1 MSLERERQEARAYAL
16 KLKNEWAQAE
26 EKFSGP
32 SSSSDLSGKLN
43 AVVEVLTP
51 GSTNKRKLF

>member
-1 MSLERERQEARAYAL
+1 LSLERERQEARAYAL

-26 EKFSGP
+26 EKFTNP
-32 SSSSDLSGKLN
+32 SSYLSGKLN